1 MKVLIVED
9 DPTKSESVENFLNI
23 LESVEI
29 NLEKRI
35 SWQSGLIEII
45 ENSKKYDLL
54 ILDMSMPRYDPEIAD
69 TNKEFEIYAGWEILR
84 EMKHLS
90 LKIPTCVLTSYDYF
104 GEGKEAVD
112 RETIHINLTTE
123 FPNMYKGM
131 IYFRTTDLS
140 WKDKLKKIIYE
151 VMGK

>member
-1 MKVLIVED
+1 MD
-9 DPTKSESVENFLNI
+9 N
-23 LESVEI
+23 
-29 NLEKRI
+29 
-35 SWQSGLIEII
+35 
-45 ENSKKYDLL
+45 
-54 ILDMSMPRYDPEIAD
+54 
-69 TNKEFEIYAGWEILR
+69 
-84 EMKHLS
+84 
-90 LKIPTCVLTSYDYF
+90 YF